1 MRKLERM
8 HPAVCFVYLLAVLGM
23 TAFAGDPVMIFESLG
38 GAVLLAALSGR
49 LRGAGWYFVIALT
62 AALANFIFVH
72 NGETALFFVGDAAFT
87 LEALAYGAFTGIMLA
102 AVCLWGTC
110 AVRYVTSDKYIWLF
124 GRILPAAGLV
134 LSCAIRFIPMFI
146 RRTREFFAVQRS
158 GNISEYLRAFSA
170 SVGYS
175 AEQAMDSAL
184 SMRARG
190 YGTSRR
196 TSFSIYRFTG
206 STAIALGS
214 VLILGGACAALM
226 ISGAGRFWFY
236 PAISDIPHKASDI
249 ALHCGF
255 AAFCALPSMVV
266 LLSNIQSA
274 RGLKTNLTEIKE

>member
-8 HPAVCFVYLLAVLGM
+8 HPAVCFIYLLAVLGM
-23 TAFAGDPVMIFESLG
+23 TAFAGDPVMILESLG
-38 GAVLLAALSGR
+38 GAVLLAALSGK

-87 LEALAYGAFTGIMLA
+87 LEALSYGAFVGVMLA
-102 AVCLWGTC
+102 AVCLWGAC

-124 GRILPAAGLV
+124 GQILPAAGLV
-134 LSCAIRFIPMFI
+134 LSCAIRFIPLFI
-146 RRTREFFAVQRS
+146 QRTREFFAVQRA
-158 GNISEYLRAFSA
+158 GNISGYLKAFSA

-206 STAIALGS
+206 STAIYLCS
-214 VLILGGACAALM
+214 VLFIGGACADLM

-236 PAISDIPHKASDI
+236 PAISDIPHGAADI

-255 AAFCALPSMVV
+255 AVFCTLPSVV
-266 LLSNIQSA
+266 IIADMIRQHLNY
-274 RGLKTNLTEIKE
+274 TEV